1 MKTLYEEMVG
11 HIAYMMRDNHMGIEL
26 NWNGIRKAKLKRDE
40 SKIKIEIKNEHKF
53 LIINFFLIILNNKLK
68 YIKKVTPHQQN
79 VNIK

>member
-40 SKIKIEIKNEHKF
+40 SKIKNPITNIF
-53 LIINFFLIILNNKLK
+53 IIFFIFILLFF
-68 YIKKVTPHQQN
+68 
-79 VNIK
+79 

>member
-40 SKIKIEIKNEHKF
+40 SKIKIEI
-53 LIINFFLIILNNKLK
+53 IS
-68 YIKKVTPHQQN
+68 P
-79 VNIK
+79 